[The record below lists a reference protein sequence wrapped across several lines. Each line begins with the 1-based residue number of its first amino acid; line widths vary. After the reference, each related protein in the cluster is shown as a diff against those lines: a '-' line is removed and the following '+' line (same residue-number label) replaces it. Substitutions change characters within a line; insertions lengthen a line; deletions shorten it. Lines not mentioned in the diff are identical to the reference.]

1 MYEKHG
7 LMSKLS
13 NPVVL
18 AYLRK
23 HHEASHTRLIEIALR
38 RKLGLAPKKYGPEK
52 RGRVKVETCS
62 NSLPVKIVDQ
72 QLINH
77 LITQRRVHG
86 ISHRYTIESAVLE
99 VILEEEK

>member
-18 AYLRK
+18 SYLRR

-38 RKLGLAPKKYGPEK
+38 KKLGLPQKEYGPEN
-52 RGRVKVETCS
+52 RGRVKVEDCR
-62 NSLPVKIVDQ
+62 NVLPVKVVDRE
-72 QLINH
+72 LVDH
-77 LITQRRVHG
+77 LIAQRRVYG
-86 ISHRYTIESAVLE
+86 ISHRHTIENAVLE
-99 VILEEEK
+99 MVLEEGK